1 MPGPRRSIW
10 SNRDFLKLWGG
21 ETVSLFGSEVTF
33 LALPLA
39 AVVTLKANAAQ
50 LGVLNA
56 AKFAPFLL
64 LSLPAGAWVDR
75 LRRRPLLIAANLGSA
90 LALGSVPLLA
100 ATGNLRIGFLYVIAF
115 VAGIFGVFLHVGF
128 WSYAPSL
135 VAGDDLMEANS
146 KLFASSSAAAVGG
159 PGLGGLLTQLFTAP
173 GAMLFDAGSFLV
185 AAASLRSIRR
195 QEPPVERVASRRLR
209 TEMREGLRFVFG
221 NPYLRAF
228 AGEAATFNLFYTAMM
243 TVFLVYAIRVLEM
256 GAGVL
261 GAVMAI
267 GGLGVLVGSLVA
279 RRIEH
284 RLGLGRAIVWV
295 MVLGTWPFLLVPMA
309 SGPGASS
316 LLILTAAFFTSGFG
330 IGIAI
335 VLVVTVRQSVTPDRI
350 MGRMNASYRF
360 VVWGANAV
368 GALLG
373 GVLGSGLGLRP
384 ALVVSVLGIAA
395 APAWT
400 TFSPM
405 RGLRTAEDAS
415 MKKSRSLVS
424 T

>member
-1 MPGPRRSIW
+1 VPGPRRSIW